1 MLKSEKLFINFTAFL
16 NKVTTSLKVL
26 NLQIAS
32 ENVESIKIFGKNSWH
47 QQGSVFFNRYSSNLC
62 KVHTHVQ
69 GARGEKKK
77 ILFVKCRIHNL
88 KENDSPPLNNKPTEM
103 LEPAAVT
110 TQKMPF
116 KYMNVKNIGIFFTK
130 QK

>member
-1 MLKSEKLFINFTAFL
+1 MLRALRYLEKILGINKALFF
-16 NKVTTSLKVL
+16 
-26 NLQIAS
+26 
-32 ENVESIKIFGKNSWH
+32 SIGIPVIFAKYILM
-47 QQGSVFFNRYSSNLC
+47 F
-62 KVHTHVQ
+62 
-69 GARGEKKK
+69 RGHEGKKK

-116 KYMNVKNIGIFFTK
+116 KYMNVKNIGIFFYKTEIIH
-130 QK
+130 QSSATISWL